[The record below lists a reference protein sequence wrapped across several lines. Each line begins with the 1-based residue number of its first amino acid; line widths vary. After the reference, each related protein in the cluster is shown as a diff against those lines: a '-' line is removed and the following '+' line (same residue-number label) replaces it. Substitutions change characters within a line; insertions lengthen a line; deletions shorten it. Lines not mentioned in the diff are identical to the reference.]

1 MRFHRYIFLVLIASS
16 LSIHANASTNE
27 EQKFHLGNGIA
38 AIAEGEIVT
47 FEQLRKSLDPMV
59 PKLRLQAKSE
69 AEFTELIN
77 EVSKD
82 ILQNIIDRIIIVK
95 EAYNQEIQIP
105 PSYIDG
111 EYESIIKNDF
121 NGNRSQ
127 FLAYLNTTGQT
138 QDEFREDLKRN
149 IIVNVMQSQNRR
161 KQSQISPEKIED
173 FYVKNKI
180 RFYQPELIHLKQI
193 ILIPKSG
200 ETMETVLE
208 TANEIVRQLDAGKPI
223 HSLANT
229 YGNKTFNRANG
240 DWGWIKRED
249 LRSELSQV
257 AFDLNIGEYTQPIQ
271 LGEAV
276 FILYAEN
283 IQREKIQ
290 PISQVRDLI
299 EINLSQEI
307 AQNALDEWLE
317 DLRSKAYVRYFL

>member
-1 MRFHRYIFLVLIASS
+1 MRFHRYIFLVLIAST
-16 LSIHANASTNE
+16 LTIHANTSPDQ
-27 EQKFHLGNGIA
+27 EQKLHLGNGIA
-38 AIAEGEIVT
+38 AIAEGEIIT

-59 PKLRLQAKSE
+59 PKLRLQANSE
-69 AEFTELIN
+69 AEFTQLI
-77 EVSKD
+77 EKVSKD

-95 EAYNQEIQIP
+95 EAYNQGIQIP
-105 PSYIDG
+105 PSYIDS
-111 EYESIIKNDF
+111 EYESIIKTDF

-127 FLAYLNTTGQT
+127 FLAYLNSTGQT
-138 QDEFREDLKRN
+138 QDEFREELKRN
-149 IIVNVMQSQNRR
+149 IIVNVMQSQNRK

-208 TANEIVRQLDAGKPI
+208 TANEIIRQLDAGKPI
-223 HSLANT
+223 HTLANT
-229 YGNKTFNRANG
+229 YGDKTFNRANG

-249 LRSELSQV
+249 LRSELSEV

-283 IQREKIQ
+283 IQNEKIQ
-290 PISQVRDLI
+290 PISQVRDLL
-299 EINLSQEI
+299 ETNLSREI
-307 AQNALDEWLE
+307 AQKALDEWLE

>member
-1 MRFHRYIFLVLIASS
+1 MRFHKYIFLVLIAST
-16 LSIHANASTNE
+16 LTIHANTSPDQ
-27 EQKFHLGNGIA
+27 EQKLHLGNGIA
-38 AIAEGEIVT
+38 AIAEGEIIT

-59 PKLRLQAKSE
+59 PKLRLQANSE
-69 AEFTELIN
+69 AEFTQLI
-77 EVSKD
+77 EKVSKD

-95 EAYNQEIQIP
+95 EAYNQGIQIP

-111 EYESIIKNDF
+111 EYESIIKTDF

-127 FLAYLNTTGQT
+127 FLAYLNSTGQT
-138 QDEFREDLKRN
+138 QDEFREELKRN
-149 IIVNVMQSQNRR
+149 IIVNVMQSQNRK

-223 HSLANT
+223 HTLANT
-229 YGNKTFNRANG
+229 YGDKTFNRANG

-249 LRSELSQV
+249 LRSELSEV

-283 IQREKIQ
+283 IQNEKIQ

-299 EINLSQEI
+299 ETNLSREI
-307 AQNALDEWLE
+307 AQKALDEWLE

>member
-1 MRFHRYIFLVLIASS
+1 MRFHRYIFLVLIAST
-16 LSIHANASTNE
+16 LTIHANTSPDQ
-27 EQKFHLGNGIA
+27 EQKLHLGNGIA
-38 AIAEGEIVT
+38 AIAEGEIIT

-59 PKLRLQAKSE
+59 PKLRLQANSE
-69 AEFTELIN
+69 AEFTQLI
-77 EVSKD
+77 EKVSKD

-95 EAYNQEIQIP
+95 EAYNQGIQIP

-111 EYESIIKNDF
+111 EYESIIKTDF

-127 FLAYLNTTGQT
+127 FLAYLNSIGQT
-138 QDEFREDLKRN
+138 QDEFREELKRN
-149 IIVNVMQSQNRR
+149 IIVNVMQSQNRK

-208 TANEIVRQLDAGKPI
+208 TANEIVRELDAGKPI
-223 HSLANT
+223 HTLANT
-229 YGNKTFNRANG
+229 YGDKTFNRANG

-249 LRSELSQV
+249 LRSELSEV

-283 IQREKIQ
+283 IQNEKIQ

-299 EINLSQEI
+299 ETNLSREI
-307 AQNALDEWLE
+307 AQKALDEWLE

>member
-16 LSIHANASTNE
+16 LMVHANTSPDQ
-27 EQKFHLGNGIA
+27 EQKLHLGNGIA
-38 AIAEGEIVT
+38 AIAEGEIIT

-59 PKLRLQAKSE
+59 PKLRLQANSE
-69 AEFTELIN
+69 AEFTQLIDK
-77 EVSKD
+77 VSKD

-95 EAYNQEIQIP
+95 EAYNQGIQIP

-111 EYESIIKNDF
+111 EYESIIKTDF

-127 FLAYLNTTGQT
+127 FLAYLNSTGQT
-138 QDEFREDLKRN
+138 QDEFREELKRN
-149 IIVNVMQSQNRR
+149 IIVNVMQSQNRK

-193 ILIPKSG
+193 ILIPKPG

-229 YGNKTFNRANG
+229 YGDKTFNRANG

-249 LRSELSQV
+249 LRSELSEV
-257 AFDLNIGEYTQPIQ
+257 AFDLNIGEYTHPIQ

-283 IQREKIQ
+283 IQNEKIQ

-299 EINLSQEI
+299 ETNLSREI
-307 AQNALDEWLE
+307 AQKALDEWLE

>member
-16 LSIHANASTNE
+16 LSIHAYASTNE

-95 EAYNQEIQIP
+95 EAYNQGIQIP

-173 FYVKNKI
+173 FYVNNKI

-193 ILIPKSG
+193 ILTPKSG

-229 YGNKTFNRANG
+229 YGDKTFNRANG